1 MNTVTIEK
9 FYRKLG
15 DTMKEHNIEKE
26 NFWNM
31 NETGV
36 RIGVGRGQWVIVPDS
51 DDGKGRFTN
60 IIGLH
65 GDQEYVTVVEAISAR
80 GVIMSPLIIIKGK
93 VILHK

>member
-1 MNTVTIEK
+1 MNAVTIEK

-36 RIGVGRGQWVIVPDS
+36 RIGVGRG
-51 DDGKGRFTN
+51 
-60 IIGLH
+60 
-65 GDQEYVTVVEAISAR
+65 
-80 GVIMSPLIIIKGK
+80 
-93 VILHK
+93 